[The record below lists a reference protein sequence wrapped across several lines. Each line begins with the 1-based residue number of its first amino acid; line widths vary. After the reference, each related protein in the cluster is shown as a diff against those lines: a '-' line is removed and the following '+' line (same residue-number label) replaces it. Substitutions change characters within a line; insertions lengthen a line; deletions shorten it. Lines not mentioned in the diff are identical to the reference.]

1 MGEATPAGSEQ
12 LARLDRVVH
21 DFMACMR
28 QDLQGP
34 GAGAGWE
41 TVPRF
46 QRILDDAS
54 HERGAV
60 LGPPVLC
67 GVSPAIGIESLLA
80 FLGSL
85 QKTGV
90 LRVRSG
96 TTRYRI
102 SVVRGDVVH
111 GVCDPRPEAELLGNI
126 LMERGVIG
134 RDALDRFFQ
143 EWGGSESRIVEA
155 LAHERLVSTSHLR
168 GALTQQMQQLFDRLL
183 VASPVEWAF
192 HEGEVTLSYVD
203 VRVNVNHVLLESAR
217 KHDEG
222 RKPDGCEAP
231 PEPRPLQLIWPA
243 RVNGR
248 WRHRYR

>member
-1 MGEATPAGSEQ
+1 VGEATSAGGEQ
-12 LARLDRVVH
+12 LAKLDRVVH
-21 DFMACMR
+21 DFMACMH

-41 TVPRF
+41 TVTRF

-54 HERGAV
+54 LEHGPV
-60 LGPPVLC
+60 LGAPVLC
-67 GVSPAIGIESLLA
+67 GVSPCIGIESLLG

-90 LRVRSG
+90 LRVRAG
-96 TTRYRI
+96 DTRYRI

-111 GVCDPRPEAELLGNI
+111 GVCDPRPEAELLANI

-134 RDALDRFFQ
+134 RDALDRFFE
-143 EWGGSESRIVEA
+143 EWGASESRLVDA
-155 LAHERLVSTSHLR
+155 LNHERLVSTSHLR
-168 GALTQQMQQLFDRLL
+168 DALTQQMQQLFDRLL
-183 VASPVEWAF
+183 VASPAEWAF
-192 HEGEVTLSYVD
+192 HEGEATLCY
-203 VRVNVNHVLLESAR
+203 VNVRLNVNRVLLESAR

-222 RKPDGCEAP
+222 NAPALNGAP
-231 PEPRPLQLIWPA
+231 PEPKPLSLIWPA

-248 WRHRYR
+248 WRRRYR